1 MRPNEEFTF
10 NDQGLAQMPDRISE
24 TSTEND
30 VGSEDQPSQL
40 IESIYRIALEPHTYD
55 AFMGRWDTFIQ
66 DRLSALDLL
75 RSEAG
80 TLETSEVATH
90 FEIAER
96 LLEQTRSVGEAQFL
110 APATKSSSGPDPQ
123 FLIDCSGVVVWSNA
137 TAARTFRLKRTTR
150 FDDLGLPNRYHI
162 ALAQR
167 IATLGTVSEHGDPPL
182 IFQMPAVEASDG
194 LAIGD
199 MVHLQAQRL
208 HEKLGSDLL
217 LIGPLVAHWPPSMPS
232 LLTKTYGLSQS
243 ECEICELLSRAQ
255 RPKDVASHRKSS
267 IATVRTQIK
276 SLLVKTGCG
285 SQTELVRLLH
295 LLMRVAEGHGPSQP
309 ATPISQGKM
318 TTVLLD
324 SGILMP
330 VEVHGPANG
339 KPVIF
344 LHGMLDGASLTL
356 QMREALANR
365 GFRFI
370 CPTRP
375 WFGDAEPDYGPMDTA
390 PARIGKD
397 VREMCEKMG
406 IRKAVVLG
414 HMAGSVYA
422 YASAAEAPDHIHAIV
437 NVSGGVPILSRS
449 QFADMSHRQRI
460 VAYTARY
467 TPSLLP
473 FVVRAGINQ
482 INSGGTER
490 FMQSLYANAPID
502 MDILADPEVCRVV
515 LEGYKFAT
523 RQGHSAFEID
533 SYQVVRDW
541 SHLVAGSDI
550 PVCLIHG
557 AHDPVVSAKS
567 VRDFAARLGN
577 RVSLEIFE
585 DAGQLVLHQFPDRVL
600 DALAK
605 VSV

>member
-1 MRPNEEFTF
+1 M
-10 NDQGLAQMPDRISE
+10 
-24 TSTEND
+24 END
-30 VGSEDQPSQL
+30 DETERKTLELV
-40 IESIYRIALEPHTYD
+40 ESIYRIALEPHTYD
-55 AFMGRWDTFIQ
+55 SFMGRWDAFVQ

-80 TLETSEVATH
+80 TMETSEIATH

-96 LLEQTRSVGEAQFL
+96 LLEQTRTVGEAQ
-110 APATKSSSGPDPQ
+110 APAPETKTASGPDPQ
-123 FLIDCSGVVVWSNA
+123 FLIDSSGVVVWSNA
-137 TAARTFRLKRTTR
+137 AAARTFQLKRTTR
-150 FDDLGLPNRYHI
+150 FDDLGLPDRYHT

-167 IATLGTVSEHGDPPL
+167 VAALGTEAEHGDPPL
-182 IFQMPAVEASDG
+182 IFQMPAVAASNG
-194 LAIGD
+194 LVVGD

-217 LIGPLVAHWPPSMPS
+217 LVGPLVAHWPPSMPG
-232 LLTKTYGLSQS
+232 LLMKTYGLSQS
-243 ECEICELLSRAQ
+243 ECEICELLSRAH
-255 RPKDVASHRKSS
+255 RPKDVASYRKSS

-295 LLMRVAEGHGPSQP
+295 LLMRVAENHGPSRP
-309 ATPISQGKM
+309 AAPISQGKM
-318 TTVLLD
+318 TTILLD

-356 QMREALANR
+356 QLREALALR

-375 WFGDAEPDYGPMDTA
+375 WFGNAEPDYGPMDTA
-390 PARIGKD
+390 PARIGTD
-397 VREMCEKMG
+397 LREMCEKLG
-406 IRKAVVLG
+406 IRNAIVLG

-422 YASAAEAPDHIHAIV
+422 FASAAKAPEHIDAIV
-437 NVSGGVPILSRS
+437 SVSGGVPIVSRS

-490 FMQSLYANAPID
+490 FMQSLYADAPID
-502 MDILADPEVCRVV
+502 MQVLADPEVSRIV

-541 SHLVAGSDI
+541 SHLVAGSDV
-550 PVCLIHG
+550 PVKLIHG

-567 VRDFAARLGN
+567 VRDFARHLGN
-577 RVSLEIFE
+577 RASLEIFE
-585 DAGQLVLHQFPDRVL
+585 DAGQLLLHQFPERVL
-600 DALAK
+600 DALAE
-605 VSV
+605 VSP

>member
-1 MRPNEEFTF
+1 M
-10 NDQGLAQMPDRISE
+10 
-24 TSTEND
+24 END
-30 VGSEDQPSQL
+30 DETERKTLELV
-40 IESIYRIALEPHTYD
+40 ESIYRIALEPHTYD
-55 AFMGRWDTFIQ
+55 SFMGRWDAFVQ

-80 TLETSEVATH
+80 TMETSEIATH

-96 LLEQTRSVGEAQFL
+96 LLEQTRTVGEAQ
-110 APATKSSSGPDPQ
+110 APAPETKTASGPDPQ
-123 FLIDCSGVVVWSNA
+123 FLIDSSGVVVWSNA
-137 TAARTFRLKRTTR
+137 AAARTFQLKRTTR
-150 FDDLGLPNRYHI
+150 FDDLGLPDRYHT

-167 IATLGTVSEHGDPPL
+167 VAALGTEAEHGDPPL
-182 IFQMPAVEASDG
+182 IFQMPAVAASDG
-194 LAIGD
+194 LVVGD

-217 LIGPLVAHWPPSMPS
+217 LVGPLVAHWPPSMPG
-232 LLTKTYGLSQS
+232 LLMKTYGLSQS
-243 ECEICELLSRAQ
+243 ECEICELLSRAH
-255 RPKDVASHRKSS
+255 RPKDVASYRKSS

-295 LLMRVAEGHGPSQP
+295 LLMRVAENHGPSRP
-309 ATPISQGKM
+309 AAPISQGKM
-318 TTVLLD
+318 TTILLD

-356 QMREALANR
+356 QLRETLALR

-375 WFGDAEPDYGPMDTA
+375 WFGNAEPDYGPMDTA
-390 PARIGKD
+390 PARIGTD
-397 VREMCEKMG
+397 LREMCEKLG
-406 IRKAVVLG
+406 IRNAIVLG

-422 YASAAEAPDHIHAIV
+422 FASAAKAPDHIDAIV
-437 NVSGGVPILSRS
+437 SVSGGVPIVSRS

-490 FMQSLYANAPID
+490 FMQSLYADAPID
-502 MDILADPEVCRVV
+502 MQVLADPEVSRIV

-541 SHLVAGSDI
+541 SHLVAGSDV
-550 PVCLIHG
+550 PVKLIHG

-567 VRDFAARLGN
+567 VRDFARHLGN
-577 RVSLEIFE
+577 RASLEIFE
-585 DAGQLVLHQFPDRVL
+585 DAGQLLLHQFPERVL
-600 DALAK
+600 DALAE
-605 VSV
+605 VSP

>member
-1 MRPNEEFTF
+1 M
-10 NDQGLAQMPDRISE
+10 
-24 TSTEND
+24 END
-30 VGSEDQPSQL
+30 DETERKTLELV
-40 IESIYRIALEPHTYD
+40 ESIYRIALEPHTYD
-55 AFMGRWDTFIQ
+55 SFMGRWDAFVQ

-80 TLETSEVATH
+80 TMETSEIATH

-96 LLEQTRSVGEAQFL
+96 LLEQTRTVGEAQ
-110 APATKSSSGPDPQ
+110 APAPETKTASGPDPQ
-123 FLIDCSGVVVWSNA
+123 FLIDSSGVVVWSNA
-137 TAARTFRLKRTTR
+137 AAARTFQLKRTTR
-150 FDDLGLPNRYHI
+150 FDDLGLPDRYHT

-167 IATLGTVSEHGDPPL
+167 VAALGTEAEHGDPPL
-182 IFQMPAVEASDG
+182 IFQMPAVAASDG
-194 LAIGD
+194 LVVGD

-217 LIGPLVAHWPPSMPS
+217 LVGPLVAHWPPSMPG
-232 LLTKTYGLSQS
+232 LLMKTYGLSQS
-243 ECEICELLSRAQ
+243 ECEICELLSRAH
-255 RPKDVASHRKSS
+255 RPKDVASYRKSS

-295 LLMRVAEGHGPSQP
+295 LLMRVAENHGPSRP
-309 ATPISQGKM
+309 AAPISQGKM
-318 TTVLLD
+318 TTILLD

-356 QMREALANR
+356 QLREALALR
-365 GFRFI
+365 RFRFI

-375 WFGDAEPDYGPMDTA
+375 WFGNAEPDYGPMDTA
-390 PARIGKD
+390 PARIGTD
-397 VREMCEKMG
+397 LREMCEKLG
-406 IRKAVVLG
+406 IRNAIVLG

-422 YASAAEAPDHIHAIV
+422 FASAAKAPEHIDAIV
-437 NVSGGVPILSRS
+437 SVSGGVPIVSRS

-490 FMQSLYANAPID
+490 FMQSLYADAPID
-502 MDILADPEVCRVV
+502 MQVLADPEVSRIV

-541 SHLVAGSDI
+541 SHLVAGSDV
-550 PVCLIHG
+550 PVKLIHG

-567 VRDFAARLGN
+567 VRDFARHLGN
-577 RVSLEIFE
+577 RASLEIFE
-585 DAGQLVLHQFPDRVL
+585 DAGQLLLHQFPERVL
-600 DALAK
+600 DALAE
-605 VSV
+605 VSP

>member
-1 MRPNEEFTF
+1 
-10 NDQGLAQMPDRISE
+10 
-24 TSTEND
+24 
-30 VGSEDQPSQL
+30 
-40 IESIYRIALEPHTYD
+40 
-55 AFMGRWDTFIQ
+55 MGRWDAFVQ

-80 TLETSEVATH
+80 TMETSEIATH

-96 LLEQTRSVGEAQFL
+96 LLEQTRTVGEAQ
-110 APATKSSSGPDPQ
+110 APAPETKTASGPDPQ
-123 FLIDCSGVVVWSNA
+123 FLIDNSGVVVWSNA
-137 TAARTFRLKRTTR
+137 AAARTFQLKRTTR
-150 FDDLGLPNRYHI
+150 FDDLGLPDRYHT

-167 IATLGTVSEHGDPPL
+167 VAALGTEAEHGDPPL
-182 IFQMPAVEASDG
+182 IFQMPAVAASDG
-194 LAIGD
+194 LVVGD

-217 LIGPLVAHWPPSMPS
+217 LVGPLVAHWPPSMPG
-232 LLTKTYGLSQS
+232 LLMKTYGLSQS
-243 ECEICELLSRAQ
+243 ECEICELLSRAH
-255 RPKDVASHRKSS
+255 RPKDVASYRKSS

-295 LLMRVAEGHGPSQP
+295 LLMRVAENHGPSRP
-309 ATPISQGKM
+309 AAPISQGKM
-318 TTVLLD
+318 TTILLD

-356 QMREALANR
+356 QLREALALR

-375 WFGDAEPDYGPMDTA
+375 WFGNAEPDYGPMDTA
-390 PARIGKD
+390 PARIGTD
-397 VREMCEKMG
+397 LREMCEKLG
-406 IRKAVVLG
+406 IRNAIVLG

-422 YASAAEAPDHIHAIV
+422 FASAAKAPEHIDAIV
-437 NVSGGVPILSRS
+437 SVSGGVPIVSRS

-490 FMQSLYANAPID
+490 FMQSLYADAPID
-502 MDILADPEVCRVV
+502 MQVLADPEVSRIV

-541 SHLVAGSDI
+541 SHLVAGSDV
-550 PVCLIHG
+550 PVKLIHG

-567 VRDFAARLGN
+567 VRDFARHLGN
-577 RVSLEIFE
+577 RASLEIFE
-585 DAGQLVLHQFPDRVL
+585 DAGQLLLHQFPERVL
-600 DALAK
+600 DALAE
-605 VSV
+605 VSP

>member
-1 MRPNEEFTF
+1 M
-10 NDQGLAQMPDRISE
+10 
-24 TSTEND
+24 END
-30 VGSEDQPSQL
+30 DETERKTLELV
-40 IESIYRIALEPHTYD
+40 ESIYRIALEPHTYD
-55 AFMGRWDTFIQ
+55 SFMGRWDAFVQ

-80 TLETSEVATH
+80 TMETSEIATH

-96 LLEQTRSVGEAQFL
+96 LLEQTRTVGEAQ
-110 APATKSSSGPDPQ
+110 APAPETKTASGPDPQ
-123 FLIDCSGVVVWSNA
+123 FLIDSSGVVVWSNA
-137 TAARTFRLKRTTR
+137 AAARTFQLKRTTR
-150 FDDLGLPNRYHI
+150 FDDLGLPDRYHT

-167 IATLGTVSEHGDPPL
+167 VAALGTEAEHGDPPL
-182 IFQMPAVEASDG
+182 IFQMPAVAASDG
-194 LAIGD
+194 LVVGD

-217 LIGPLVAHWPPSMPS
+217 LVGPLVAHWPPSMPG
-232 LLTKTYGLSQS
+232 LLMKTYGLSQS
-243 ECEICELLSRAQ
+243 ECEICELLSRAH
-255 RPKDVASHRKSS
+255 RPKDVASYRKSS

-295 LLMRVAEGHGPSQP
+295 LLMRVAENHGPSRP
-309 ATPISQGKM
+309 AAPISQGKM
-318 TTVLLD
+318 TTILLD

-356 QMREALANR
+356 QLREALALR

-390 PARIGKD
+390 PARIGTD
-397 VREMCEKMG
+397 LREMCEKLG
-406 IRKAVVLG
+406 IRNAIVLG

-422 YASAAEAPDHIHAIV
+422 FASAAKAPEHIDAIV
-437 NVSGGVPILSRS
+437 SVSGGVPIVSRS

-490 FMQSLYANAPID
+490 FMQSLYADAPID
-502 MDILADPEVCRVV
+502 MQVLADPEVSRIV

-541 SHLVAGSDI
+541 SHLVAGSDV
-550 PVCLIHG
+550 PVKLIHG

-567 VRDFAARLGN
+567 VRDFARHLGN
-577 RVSLEIFE
+577 RASLEIFE
-585 DAGQLVLHQFPDRVL
+585 DAGQLLLHQFPERVL
-600 DALAK
+600 DALAE
-605 VSV
+605 VSP

>member
-1 MRPNEEFTF
+1 M
-10 NDQGLAQMPDRISE
+10 
-24 TSTEND
+24 END
-30 VGSEDQPSQL
+30 DETERKTLELV
-40 IESIYRIALEPHTYD
+40 ESIYRIALEPHTYD
-55 AFMGRWDTFIQ
+55 SFMGRWDAFVQ

-80 TLETSEVATH
+80 TMETSEIATH

-96 LLEQTRSVGEAQFL
+96 LLEQTRTVGEAQ
-110 APATKSSSGPDPQ
+110 APAPETKTASGPDPQ
-123 FLIDCSGVVVWSNA
+123 FLIDSSGVVVWSNA
-137 TAARTFRLKRTTR
+137 AAARTFQLKRTTR
-150 FDDLGLPNRYHI
+150 FDDLGLPDRYHT

-167 IATLGTVSEHGDPPL
+167 VAALGTEAEHGDPPL
-182 IFQMPAVEASDG
+182 IFQMPAVAASDG
-194 LAIGD
+194 LVVGD

-217 LIGPLVAHWPPSMPS
+217 LVGPLVAHWPPSMPG
-232 LLTKTYGLSQS
+232 LLMKTYGLSQS
-243 ECEICELLSRAQ
+243 ECEICELLSRAH
-255 RPKDVASHRKSS
+255 RPKDVASYRKSS

-295 LLMRVAEGHGPSQP
+295 LLMRVAENHGPSRP
-309 ATPISQGKM
+309 AAPISQGKM
-318 TTVLLD
+318 TTILLD

-344 LHGMLDGASLTL
+344 LHGMLDGANLTL
-356 QMREALANR
+356 QLRETLALR

-390 PARIGKD
+390 PARIGTD
-397 VREMCEKMG
+397 LREMCEKLG
-406 IRKAVVLG
+406 IRNAIVLG

-422 YASAAEAPDHIHAIV
+422 FASAAKAPEHIDAIV
-437 NVSGGVPILSRS
+437 SVSGGVPIVSRS

-490 FMQSLYANAPID
+490 FMQSLYADAPID
-502 MDILADPEVCRVV
+502 MQVLADPEVSRIV

-541 SHLVAGSDI
+541 SHLVAGSDV
-550 PVCLIHG
+550 PVKLIHG

-567 VRDFAARLGN
+567 VRDFARHLGN
-577 RVSLEIFE
+577 RASLEIFE
-585 DAGQLVLHQFPDRVL
+585 DAGQLLLHQFPERVL
-600 DALAK
+600 DALAE
-605 VSV
+605 VSP

>member
-1 MRPNEEFTF
+1 M
-10 NDQGLAQMPDRISE
+10 
-24 TSTEND
+24 END
-30 VGSEDQPSQL
+30 DETERKTLELV
-40 IESIYRIALEPHTYD
+40 ESIYRIALEPHTYD
-55 AFMGRWDTFIQ
+55 SFMGRWDAFVQ

-80 TLETSEVATH
+80 TMETSEIATH

-96 LLEQTRSVGEAQFL
+96 LLEQTRTVGEAQ
-110 APATKSSSGPDPQ
+110 APAPETKTASGPDPQ
-123 FLIDCSGVVVWSNA
+123 FLIDSSGVVVWSNA
-137 TAARTFRLKRTTR
+137 AAARTFQLKRTTR
-150 FDDLGLPNRYHI
+150 FDDLGLPDRYHT

-167 IATLGTVSEHGDPPL
+167 IAALGTEAEHGDPPL
-182 IFQMPAVEASDG
+182 IFQMPAVAASDG
-194 LAIGD
+194 LVVGD

-217 LIGPLVAHWPPSMPS
+217 LVGPLVAHWPPSMPG
-232 LLTKTYGLSQS
+232 LLMKTYGLSQS
-243 ECEICELLSRAQ
+243 ECEICELLSRAH
-255 RPKDVASHRKSS
+255 RPKDVASYRKSS

-295 LLMRVAEGHGPSQP
+295 LLMRVAENHGPSRP
-309 ATPISQGKM
+309 AAPISQGKM
-318 TTVLLD
+318 TTILLD

-356 QMREALANR
+356 QLREALALR

-375 WFGDAEPDYGPMDTA
+375 WFGNAEPDYGPMDTA
-390 PARIGKD
+390 PARIGTD
-397 VREMCEKMG
+397 LREMCEKLG
-406 IRKAVVLG
+406 IRNAIVLG

-422 YASAAEAPDHIHAIV
+422 FASAAKAPEHIDAIV
-437 NVSGGVPILSRS
+437 SVSGGVPIVSRS

-490 FMQSLYANAPID
+490 FMQSLYADAPID
-502 MDILADPEVCRVV
+502 MQVLADPEVSRIV

-541 SHLVAGSDI
+541 SHLVAGSDV
-550 PVCLIHG
+550 PVKLIHG

-567 VRDFAARLGN
+567 VRDFARHLGN
-577 RVSLEIFE
+577 RASLEIFE
-585 DAGQLVLHQFPDRVL
+585 DAGQLLLHQFPERVL
-600 DALAK
+600 DALAE
-605 VSV
+605 VSP

>member
-1 MRPNEEFTF
+1 M
-10 NDQGLAQMPDRISE
+10 
-24 TSTEND
+24 END
-30 VGSEDQPSQL
+30 DETERKTLELV
-40 IESIYRIALEPHTYD
+40 ESIYRIALEPHTYD
-55 AFMGRWDTFIQ
+55 SFMGRWDAFVQ

-80 TLETSEVATH
+80 TMETSEIATH

-96 LLEQTRSVGEAQFL
+96 LLEQTRTVGEAQ
-110 APATKSSSGPDPQ
+110 APAPETKTASGPDPQ
-123 FLIDCSGVVVWSNA
+123 FLIDSSGVVVWSNA
-137 TAARTFRLKRTTR
+137 SAARTFQLKRTTR
-150 FDDLGLPNRYHI
+150 FDDLGLPDRYHT

-167 IATLGTVSEHGDPPL
+167 VAALGTEAEHGDPPL
-182 IFQMPAVEASDG
+182 IFQMPAVAASDG
-194 LAIGD
+194 LVVGD

-217 LIGPLVAHWPPSMPS
+217 LVGPLVAHWPPSMPG
-232 LLTKTYGLSQS
+232 LLMKTYGLSQS
-243 ECEICELLSRAQ
+243 ECEICELLSRAH
-255 RPKDVASHRKSS
+255 RPKDVASYRKSS

-295 LLMRVAEGHGPSQP
+295 LLMRVAENHGPSRP
-309 ATPISQGKM
+309 AAPISQGKM
-318 TTVLLD
+318 TTILLD

-356 QMREALANR
+356 QLRETLALR

-390 PARIGKD
+390 PARIGTD
-397 VREMCEKMG
+397 LREMCEKLG
-406 IRKAVVLG
+406 IRNAIVLG

-422 YASAAEAPDHIHAIV
+422 FASAAKAPEHIDAIV
-437 NVSGGVPILSRS
+437 SVSGGVPIVSRS

-490 FMQSLYANAPID
+490 FMQSLYADAPID
-502 MDILADPEVCRVV
+502 MQVLADPEVSRIV

-541 SHLVAGSDI
+541 SHLVAGSDV
-550 PVCLIHG
+550 PVKLIHG

-567 VRDFAARLGN
+567 VRDFARHLGN
-577 RVSLEIFE
+577 RASLEIFE
-585 DAGQLVLHQFPDRVL
+585 DAGQLLLHQFPERVL
-600 DALAK
+600 DALAE
-605 VSV
+605 VSP

>member
-1 MRPNEEFTF
+1 M
-10 NDQGLAQMPDRISE
+10 
-24 TSTEND
+24 END
-30 VGSEDQPSQL
+30 DETERKTLELV
-40 IESIYRIALEPHTYD
+40 ESIYRIALEPHTYD
-55 AFMGRWDTFIQ
+55 SFMGRWDAFVQ

-80 TLETSEVATH
+80 TMETSEIATH

-96 LLEQTRSVGEAQFL
+96 LLEQTRTVGEAQ
-110 APATKSSSGPDPQ
+110 APAPETKTASGPDPQ
-123 FLIDCSGVVVWSNA
+123 FLIDSSGVVVWSNA
-137 TAARTFRLKRTTR
+137 AAARTFQLKRTTR
-150 FDDLGLPNRYHI
+150 FDDLGLPDRYHT

-167 IATLGTVSEHGDPPL
+167 VAALGTEAEHGDPPL
-182 IFQMPAVEASDG
+182 IFQMPAVAASDG
-194 LAIGD
+194 LVVGD

-217 LIGPLVAHWPPSMPS
+217 LVGPLVAHWPPSMPG
-232 LLTKTYGLSQS
+232 LLMKTYGLSQS
-243 ECEICELLSRAQ
+243 ECEICELLSRAH
-255 RPKDVASHRKSS
+255 RPKDVASYRKSS

-276 SLLVKTGCG
+276 SLLIKTGCG

-295 LLMRVAEGHGPSQP
+295 LLMRVAENHGPSRP
-309 ATPISQGKM
+309 AAPISQGKM
-318 TTVLLD
+318 TTILLD

-356 QMREALANR
+356 QLREALALR

-375 WFGDAEPDYGPMDTA
+375 WFGNAEPDYGPMDTA
-390 PARIGKD
+390 PARIGTD
-397 VREMCEKMG
+397 LREMCEKLG
-406 IRKAVVLG
+406 IRNAIVLG

-422 YASAAEAPDHIHAIV
+422 FASAAKAPEHIDAIV
-437 NVSGGVPILSRS
+437 SVSGGVPIVSRS

-490 FMQSLYANAPID
+490 FMQSLYADAPID
-502 MDILADPEVCRVV
+502 MQVLADPEVSRIV

-541 SHLVAGSDI
+541 SHLVAGSDV
-550 PVCLIHG
+550 PVKLIHG

-567 VRDFAARLGN
+567 VRDFARHLGN
-577 RVSLEIFE
+577 RASLEIFE
-585 DAGQLVLHQFPDRVL
+585 DAGQLLLHQFPERVL
-600 DALAK
+600 DALAE
-605 VSV
+605 VSP

>member
-1 MRPNEEFTF
+1 M
-10 NDQGLAQMPDRISE
+10 
-24 TSTEND
+24 END
-30 VGSEDQPSQL
+30 DETERKTLELV
-40 IESIYRIALEPHTYD
+40 ESIYRIALEPHTYD
-55 AFMGRWDTFIQ
+55 SFMGRWDAFVQ

-80 TLETSEVATH
+80 TMETSEIATH

-96 LLEQTRSVGEAQFL
+96 LLEQTRTVGEAQ
-110 APATKSSSGPDPQ
+110 APAPETKTASGPDPQ
-123 FLIDCSGVVVWSNA
+123 FLIDSSGVVVWSNA
-137 TAARTFRLKRTTR
+137 AAARTFQLKRTTR
-150 FDDLGLPNRYHI
+150 FDDLGLPDRYHT

-167 IATLGTVSEHGDPPL
+167 VAALGTEAEHGDPPL
-182 IFQMPAVEASDG
+182 IFQMPAVAASDG
-194 LAIGD
+194 LVVGD

-217 LIGPLVAHWPPSMPS
+217 LVGPLVAHWPPSMPG
-232 LLTKTYGLSQS
+232 LLMKTYGLSQS
-243 ECEICELLSRAQ
+243 ECEICELLSRAH
-255 RPKDVASHRKSS
+255 RPKDVASYRKSS

-295 LLMRVAEGHGPSQP
+295 LLMRVAENHGPSRP
-309 ATPISQGKM
+309 AAPISQGKM
-318 TTVLLD
+318 TTILLD

-356 QMREALANR
+356 QLRETLALR

-375 WFGDAEPDYGPMDTA
+375 WFGNAEPDYGPMDTA
-390 PARIGKD
+390 PARIGTD
-397 VREMCEKMG
+397 LREMCEKLG
-406 IRKAVVLG
+406 IRNAIVLG

-422 YASAAEAPDHIHAIV
+422 FASAAKAPEHIDAIV
-437 NVSGGVPILSRS
+437 SVSGGVPIVSRS

-490 FMQSLYANAPID
+490 FMQSLYADAPID
-502 MDILADPEVCRVV
+502 MQVLADPEVSRIV

-541 SHLVAGSDI
+541 SHLVAGSDV
-550 PVCLIHG
+550 PVKLIHG

-567 VRDFAARLGN
+567 VRDFARHLGN
-577 RVSLEIFE
+577 RASLEIFE
-585 DAGQLVLHQFPDRVL
+585 DAGQLLLHQFPERVL
-600 DALAK
+600 DALAE
-605 VSV
+605 VSP

>member
-1 MRPNEEFTF
+1 M
-10 NDQGLAQMPDRISE
+10 
-24 TSTEND
+24 END
-30 VGSEDQPSQL
+30 DETERKTLELV
-40 IESIYRIALEPHTYD
+40 ESIYRIALEPHTYD
-55 AFMGRWDTFIQ
+55 SFMGRWDAFVQ

-80 TLETSEVATH
+80 TMETSEIATH

-96 LLEQTRSVGEAQFL
+96 LLEQTRTVGEAQ
-110 APATKSSSGPDPQ
+110 APAPETKTASGPDPQ
-123 FLIDCSGVVVWSNA
+123 FLIDSSGVVVWSNA
-137 TAARTFRLKRTTR
+137 AAARTFQLKRTTR
-150 FDDLGLPNRYHI
+150 FDDLGLPDRYHT

-167 IATLGTVSEHGDPPL
+167 VAALGTEAEHGDPPL
-182 IFQMPAVEASDG
+182 IFQMPAVAASDG
-194 LAIGD
+194 LVVGD

-217 LIGPLVAHWPPSMPS
+217 LVGPLVAHWPPSMPG
-232 LLTKTYGLSQS
+232 LLMKTYGLSQS
-243 ECEICELLSRAQ
+243 ECEICELLSRAH
-255 RPKDVASHRKSS
+255 RPKDVASYRKSS

-295 LLMRVAEGHGPSQP
+295 LLMRVAENHGPSRP
-309 ATPISQGKM
+309 AAPISQGKM
-318 TTVLLD
+318 TTILLD

-356 QMREALANR
+356 QLREALALR

-375 WFGDAEPDYGPMDTA
+375 WFGNAEPDYGPMDTA
-390 PARIGKD
+390 PARIGTD
-397 VREMCEKMG
+397 LREMCEKLG
-406 IRKAVVLG
+406 IRNAIVLG

-422 YASAAEAPDHIHAIV
+422 FASAAKAPEHIDAIV
-437 NVSGGVPILSRS
+437 SVSGGVPIVSRS

-490 FMQSLYANAPID
+490 FMQSLYADAPID
-502 MDILADPEVCRVV
+502 MQVLADPEVSRIV

-541 SHLVAGSDI
+541 SHLVAGSDV
-550 PVCLIHG
+550 PVKLIHG

-567 VRDFAARLGN
+567 VRDFARHLGN
-577 RVSLEIFE
+577 RASLEIFE
-585 DAGQLVLHQFPDRVL
+585 DAGQLLLHQFPERVL
-600 DALAK
+600 DALAE
-605 VSV
+605 VSP

>member
-1 MRPNEEFTF
+1 MEDGEET
-10 NDQGLAQMPDRISE
+10 DGQTLE
-24 TSTEND
+24 L
-30 VGSEDQPSQL
+30 V
-40 IESIYRIALEPHTYD
+40 ESIYRIALEPHAYD
-55 AFMGRWDTFIQ
+55 AFMGRWDTFVQ

-75 RSEAG
+75 RSEVG
-80 TLETSEVATH
+80 IMETSEIAAH

-96 LLEQTRSVGEAQFL
+96 LLEQTRNVGEAQLL
-110 APATKSSSGPDPQ
+110 APETRAAAGPDPQ
-123 FLIDCSGVVVWSNA
+123 FLIDSSGGIVWSNA
-137 TAARTFRLKRTTR
+137 AAARAFRLKRTSR
-150 FDDLGLPNRYHI
+150 FDDLDLPDRYLK
-162 ALAQR
+162 ALEQR
-167 IATLGTVSEHGDPPL
+167 IATLGTESEHGDPPL
-182 IFQMPAVEASDG
+182 IFQMSAVVATDG
-194 LAIGD
+194 LAVGD

-217 LIGPLVAHWPPSMPS
+217 LVGPLVAHWPPSMPK
-232 LLTKTYGLSQS
+232 LLATTYGLSQS
-243 ECEICELLSRAQ
+243 ECEICELLSRAH
-255 RPKDVASHRKSS
+255 RPKDVASYRKSS

-295 LLMRVAEGHGPSQP
+295 LLMRVAENYGPTRP
-309 ATPISQGKM
+309 AAPISQGKM

-356 QMREALANR
+356 QTREALACR

-390 PARIGKD
+390 PVRIGKD

-406 IRKAVVLG
+406 IRNAVVLG
-414 HMAGSVYA
+414 HMAGAVYA
-422 YASAAEAPDHIHAIV
+422 FASAAEAPEHINAIV
-437 NVSGGVPILSRS
+437 SVSGGVPIISRS

-482 INSGGTER
+482 INSGGTDR
-490 FMQSLYANAPID
+490 FMQSLYANSPID
-502 MDILADPEVCRVV
+502 METLTDPEVSRVV

-541 SHLVAGSDI
+541 SDLVAGSDV
-550 PVCLIHG
+550 PVSLVHG
-557 AHDPVVSAKS
+557 AHDPVVSARS
-567 VRDFAARLGN
+567 VREFAARLGN
-577 RVSLEIFE
+577 RASLEIFE
-585 DAGQLVLHQFPDRVL
+585 DAGQLVLHQYPDRVL
-600 DALAK
+600 DVLAK
-605 VSV
+605 VGL

>member
-1 MRPNEEFTF
+1 M
-10 NDQGLAQMPDRISE
+10 
-24 TSTEND
+24 END
-30 VGSEDQPSQL
+30 DETERKTLELV
-40 IESIYRIALEPHTYD
+40 ESIYRIALEPHTYD
-55 AFMGRWDTFIQ
+55 SFMGRWDAFVQ

-80 TLETSEVATH
+80 TMETSEIATH

-96 LLEQTRSVGEAQFL
+96 LLEQTRTVGEAQ
-110 APATKSSSGPDPQ
+110 APAPETKTASGPDPQ
-123 FLIDCSGVVVWSNA
+123 FLIDSSGVVVWSNA
-137 TAARTFRLKRTTR
+137 AAARTFQLKRTTR
-150 FDDLGLPNRYHI
+150 FDDLGLPDRYHT

-167 IATLGTVSEHGDPPL
+167 VAALGTEAEHGDPPL
-182 IFQMPAVEASDG
+182 IFQMPAVAASDG
-194 LAIGD
+194 LVVGD

-217 LIGPLVAHWPPSMPS
+217 LVGPLVAHWPPSMPG
-232 LLTKTYGLSQS
+232 LLMKTYGLSQS
-243 ECEICELLSRAQ
+243 ECEICELLSRAH
-255 RPKDVASHRKSS
+255 RPKDVASFRKSS

-295 LLMRVAEGHGPSQP
+295 LLMRVAENHGPSRP
-309 ATPISQGKM
+309 AAPISQGKM
-318 TTVLLD
+318 TTILLD

-356 QMREALANR
+356 QLREALALR

-390 PARIGKD
+390 PARIGTD
-397 VREMCEKMG
+397 LREMCEKLG
-406 IRKAVVLG
+406 IRNAIVLG

-422 YASAAEAPDHIHAIV
+422 FASAAKAPDHIDAIV
-437 NVSGGVPILSRS
+437 SVSGGVPIVSRS

-490 FMQSLYANAPID
+490 FMQSLYADAPID
-502 MDILADPEVCRVV
+502 MQVLADPEVSRIV

-541 SHLVAGSDI
+541 SHLVAGSDV
-550 PVCLIHG
+550 PVKLIHG

-567 VRDFAARLGN
+567 VRDFARDLGN
-577 RVSLEIFE
+577 RASLEIFE
-585 DAGQLVLHQFPDRVL
+585 DAGQLLLHQFPERVL
-600 DALAK
+600 DALAEM
-605 VSV
+605 SP